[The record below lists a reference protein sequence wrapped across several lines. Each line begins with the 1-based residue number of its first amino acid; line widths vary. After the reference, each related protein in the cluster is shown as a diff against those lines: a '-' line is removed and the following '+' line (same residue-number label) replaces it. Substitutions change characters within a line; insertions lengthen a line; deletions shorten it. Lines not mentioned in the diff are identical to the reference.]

1 MLNNLAK
8 KIFGTPNDRYLKKIN
23 LILDEVNKLESN
35 ISKLSDQELKDT
47 TVKLKKL
54 YADNKDLDAILPE
67 AFATVRETAK
77 RGITM
82 HKF

>member
-35 ISKLSDQELKDT
+35 ISKFSDQELKDT
-47 TVKLKKL
+47 TAKLK
-54 YADNKDLDAILPE
+54 
-67 AFATVRETAK
+67 
-77 RGITM
+77 
-82 HKF
+82 